1 MSCTGSK
8 GTVSYSLH
16 RTAHQEREEIHK
28 EMCGNLHEKKRGN
41 HNGNNDRIMVV
52 NMSNWGRQWTNSQR
66 WYNENIG
73 AKLCP
78 GQAASLEKALLCIKI
93 ILWIFMDRILD
104 LHCSASASV
113 LYLLMVSGVQK
124 CNSYRTIMEN
134 PGGYAERQSGVPGGW
149 TSWLRAMHLISGWWV
164 ESLLVFPWIWA
175 SFPYEAEPFYKGWN
189 WGLRRLSNHPRSH
202 SPYGVSL

>member
-1 MSCTGSK
+1 MWEF
-8 GTVSYSLH
+8 
-16 RTAHQEREEIHK
+16 ARE
-28 EMCGNLHEKKRGN
+28 KRGN

-52 NMSNWGRQWTNSQR
+52 NMSNWGMQGTNSQR

-78 GQAASLEKALLCIKI
+78 GQAAFLEEALLYIKI
-93 ILWIFMDRILD
+93 ILWIFMDHILD
-104 LHCSASASV
+104 LHGSASASV
-113 LYLLMVSGVQK
+113 LYLLMVSGAQR
-124 CNSYRTIMEN
+124 CNIYWTITEI

-175 SFPYEAEPFYKGWN
+175 SFPYEVEPFYKAWN
-189 WGLRRLSNHPRSH
+189 WGLPRLSNPPRSH
-202 SPYGVSL
+202 NPYRVSF